1 MSLLRCTLTVS
12 LFYKSLWYKYI
23 LILSFSC
30 RLCIQTT
37 STLDTYHRSCPR
49 LLTKV
54 RWHSENEFPRPVGNF
69 VLIKT
74 VHPSQGQTTKVK
86 PFPLMSLLPKHNMS
100 QYYRYYG
107 SLTTPPCSQVVV
119 WTVYEVPI
127 YISWSQVCP
136 LSNFLDINDFLS
148 AVNKHDLYISSSA
161 GSVYLTGLLHGG
173 GCRAGDTTAEQLQTR
188 PPDLQSHRLGF
199 QRCQTPNRDGRS
211 SLQVSCVTAS
221 ASNNPA
227 GKLHLWTLASSPNH

>member
-1 MSLLRCTLTVS
+1 
-12 LFYKSLWYKYI
+12 
-23 LILSFSC
+23 
-30 RLCIQTT
+30 
-37 STLDTYHRSCPR
+37 
-49 LLTKV
+49 
-54 RWHSENEFPRPVGNF
+54 
-69 VLIKT
+69 
-74 VHPSQGQTTKVK
+74 
-86 PFPLMSLLPKHNMS
+86 MSLLPKHNMS